1 MIIGGVYM
9 FCPKCKSEYEK
20 GFYICA
26 DCGIKLVE
34 ELPREKEFEYVE
46 LATVAQTNNLG
57 LAALAKSI
65 LDSEGI
71 KYYSNDIQFYMAR
84 GTFFIQIQVPVSDV
98 IKAKEL
104 LKDIGL

>member
-1 MIIGGVYM
+1 MGGIYM
-9 FCPKCKSEYEK
+9 FCPKCKSEYEE

-34 ELPREKEFEYVE
+34 EIPKEKGFQYVE
-46 LATVAQTNNLG
+46 LVTVAETNDLG
-57 LAALAKSI
+57 LAVLAKSI

-71 KYYSNDIQFYMAR
+71 RYYANDMQFYLAR
-84 GTFFIQIQVPVSDV
+84 GTFFIQIQVPASDV